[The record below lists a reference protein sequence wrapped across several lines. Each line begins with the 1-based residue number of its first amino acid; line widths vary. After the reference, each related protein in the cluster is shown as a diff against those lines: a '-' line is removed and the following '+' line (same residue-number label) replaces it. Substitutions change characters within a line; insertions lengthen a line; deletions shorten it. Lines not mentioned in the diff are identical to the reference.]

1 MTGWRAARGRLEAG
15 RPGEGCIRVRDGLA
29 ALDLASNFKNKKKK
43 KQKLLEKR
51 KGREEMA
58 EKERGGGERLPA
70 SLLPKG
76 SPWRLFEEERSW
88 DCDTYNGIVSTS

>member
-1 MTGWRAARGRLEAG
+1 
-15 RPGEGCIRVRDGLA
+15 
-29 ALDLASNFKNKKKK
+29 
-43 KQKLLEKR
+43 LEKR